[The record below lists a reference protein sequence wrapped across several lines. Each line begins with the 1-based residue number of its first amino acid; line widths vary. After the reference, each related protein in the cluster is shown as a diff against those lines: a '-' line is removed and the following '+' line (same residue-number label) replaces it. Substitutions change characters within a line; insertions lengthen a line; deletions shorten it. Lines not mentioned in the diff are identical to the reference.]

1 MEQRRLKVLIDTH
14 VLLDVICPDERPSSD
29 ASATIFKVIKEGFL
43 EGELSTQS
51 IIDAAYIASQTEG
64 KMVEGFR
71 SKILELSTFVNIDSM
86 DFPSVM
92 KAVKNCTGD
101 FEDDAQFAFAY
112 YTGCDIVL
120 TGDKDFHARCGSK
133 SPYIRFFS
141 PKDFLAQLT
150 S

>member
-1 MEQRRLKVLIDTH
+1 MEQRHLKVLIDTN

-29 ASATIFKVIKEGFL
+29 ASATILRAIKEGFL

-64 KMVEGFR
+64 RMVEGFR

-92 KAVKNCTGD
+92 QAVKNCTGD

-133 SPYIRFFS
+133 SPHIRFFS
-141 PKDFLAQLT
+141 PKDFLAQLM